1 MHRKNIIRYG
11 TEVFGREH
19 SYYCIERRYNEFGNR
34 DCGEDGFNDCW
45 VCERKENE
53 YIYEWEEDMQDRYS
67 RQVILPNIGEEGQKT
82 LLKSKI
88 AIIGCGAL
96 GTVVANNLVR
106 AGVGKI
112 SIIDRDFVELNNLQR
127 QILFDEDDIGI
138 PKAVAAAEKLKRVN
152 SDVEIEAMVKDLNHL
167 NAEKIMSGV
176 DLVLDGTDNMQTRFL
191 INDVCVK
198 SQIPW
203 IYTAAVGT
211 YGMMMTIVPGR
222 TPCFRCFLPDV
233 PEPGSLPTC
242 DTAGVLNT
250 IPVIIASIES
260 TEAIKIL
267 LKENM
272 TTNAESNLIFYDVW
286 NNTFEKIAVMRDKRC
301 RCCVEHKF
309 DFLNAAKKE
318 IITSLCGRNAIQIT
332 PAKSADISFKSL
344 AERLKRLGEVRFNNF
359 ILVFKERDKE
369 ISLFKDGRAII
380 KGTDDEKAAR
390 SLYARYVGI

>member
-1 MHRKNIIRYG
+1 
-11 TEVFGREH
+11 
-19 SYYCIERRYNEFGNR
+19 
-34 DCGEDGFNDCW
+34 
-45 VCERKENE
+45 
-53 YIYEWEEDMQDRYS
+53 MQDRYL
-67 RQVILPNIGEEGQKT
+67 RQVILPNIGVEGQKT

-96 GTVVANNLVR
+96 GTVAANNLVR

-138 PKAVAAAEKLKRVN
+138 PKAVAAAEKLERVN
-152 SDVEIEAMVKDLNHL
+152 SDVEIEAMVKDLNHM

-198 SQIPW
+198 NKIPW
-203 IYTAAVGT
+203 IYTGAVGT
-211 YGMMMTIVPGR
+211 YGMMMPIVPGR

-233 PEPGSLPTC
+233 PGPGSLPTC

-250 IPVIIASIES
+250 TPAIIASIES

-272 TTNAESNLIFYDVW
+272 TTNTESNLIFYDVW
-286 NNTFEKIAVMRDKRC
+286 SNTVEKIAVMRDKRC
-301 RCCVEHKF
+301 RCCIQHKF

-318 IITSLCGRNAIQIT
+318 IITSLCGRNAFQIT
-332 PAKSADISFKSL
+332 PAKSADISLKSL
-344 AERLKRLGEVRFNNF
+344 AERLKRSGEVRFNHF
-359 ILVFKERDKE
+359 MLVFKERDKE

-380 KGTDDEKAAR
+380 KGTDDEKVAR
-390 SLYARYVGI
+390 SLYARFVGI

>member
-1 MHRKNIIRYG
+1 
-11 TEVFGREH
+11 
-19 SYYCIERRYNEFGNR
+19 
-34 DCGEDGFNDCW
+34 
-45 VCERKENE
+45 
-53 YIYEWEEDMQDRYS
+53 
-67 RQVILPNIGEEGQKT
+67 VILPNIGEEGQRT
-82 LLKSKI
+82 FLKSRI

-127 QILFDEDDIGI
+127 QILFDENDIGI

-152 SDVEIEAMVKDLNHL
+152 SDVEIEAMVKDLNHM

-198 SQIPW
+198 SKIPW

-250 IPVIIASIES
+250 IPAIIASIES

-272 TTNAESNLIFYDVW
+272 TTNTESNLIFYDVW
-286 NNTFEKIAVMRDKRC
+286 SNAFEKITVIRDKRC

-332 PAKSADISFKSL
+332 PAKSAVISFKSL
-344 AERLKRLGEVRFNNF
+344 AERLKQLGEVRFNNF

-380 KGTDDEKAAR
+380 KGTDDEKVAR
-390 SLYARYVGI
+390 SLYARFVGI

>member
-1 MHRKNIIRYG
+1 
-11 TEVFGREH
+11 
-19 SYYCIERRYNEFGNR
+19 
-34 DCGEDGFNDCW
+34 
-45 VCERKENE
+45 
-53 YIYEWEEDMQDRYS
+53 MQDRYS
-67 RQVILPNIGEEGQKT
+67 RQVILPNIGEKGQKI

-138 PKAVAAAEKLKRVN
+138 PKAVAAAKKLKRVN
-152 SDVEIEAMVKDLNHL
+152 SDVEIEAMIKDLNHT
-167 NAEKIMSGV
+167 NDEKIMSGV

-198 SQIPW
+198 SKIPW

-272 TTNAESNLIFYDVW
+272 TTNAESDLIFYDVW
-286 NNTFEKIAVMRDKRC
+286 SNTFEKIAVIRDKRC

-344 AERLKRLGEVRFNNF
+344 AERLKRSGEVRFNNF

-380 KGTDDEKAAR
+380 KGTDDEKVAR
-390 SLYARYVGI
+390 SLYTRFVGI

>member
-1 MHRKNIIRYG
+1 
-11 TEVFGREH
+11 
-19 SYYCIERRYNEFGNR
+19 
-34 DCGEDGFNDCW
+34 
-45 VCERKENE
+45 
-53 YIYEWEEDMQDRYS
+53 MQDRYS
-67 RQVILPNIGEEGQKT
+67 RQVILPNIGEGGQKT

-96 GTVVANNLVR
+96 GTIVANNLVR

-138 PKAVAAAEKLKRVN
+138 PKAVAAAENLKRVN
-152 SDVEIEAMVKDLNHL
+152 SDVEIEAMVKDLNHM

-198 SQIPW
+198 SKIPW

-211 YGMMMTIVPGR
+211 CGMMMTIVPGR

-233 PEPGSLPTC
+233 PEPGLLPTC
-242 DTAGVLNT
+242 DTAGILNT
-250 IPVIIASIES
+250 IPAIIASIES

-267 LKENM
+267 LKEK
-272 TTNAESNLIFYDVW
+272 TTINAEGNLIFYDVW
-286 NNTFEKIAVMRDKRC
+286 TNNFEKRTIIQDKGC

-332 PAKSADISFKSL
+332 LAKPADISFKLL

>member
-1 MHRKNIIRYG
+1 
-11 TEVFGREH
+11 
-19 SYYCIERRYNEFGNR
+19 
-34 DCGEDGFNDCW
+34 
-45 VCERKENE
+45 
-53 YIYEWEEDMQDRYS
+53 MQNRYS
-67 RQVILPNIGEEGQKT
+67 RQVILPNIGEEGQKI

-88 AIIGCGAL
+88 AVIGCGAL

-138 PKAVAAAEKLKRVN
+138 PKAVAAVEKLKRVN
-152 SDVEIEAMVKDLNHL
+152 SDVEIEAIVKDLNHM

-176 DLVLDGTDNMQTRFL
+176 DLILDGTDNMQTRFL

-198 SQIPW
+198 NAIPW
-203 IYTAAVGT
+203 IYTGAVGT
-211 YGMMMTIVPGR
+211 KGMMMSIIPGR
-222 TPCFRCFLPDV
+222 TPCFRCFLSDI
-233 PEPGSLPTC
+233 PEPGVLPTC
-242 DTAGVLNT
+242 DTLGVINT
-250 IPVIIASIES
+250 IPAIIASIES

-267 LKENM
+267 LGKMM
-272 TTNAESNLIFYDVW
+272 TTNMESNLIFYDVW
-286 NNTFEKIAVMRDKRC
+286 SNIFEKITVIQDKRC
-301 RCCVEHKF
+301 RCCIEHKF

-318 IITSLCGRNAIQIT
+318 IITLLCGRNAIQIT
-332 PAKSADISFKSL
+332 PAKQADISFKIL
-344 AERLKRLGEVRFNNF
+344 AERLKKLDEVRFNKF

-380 KGTDDEKAAR
+380 KGTDDEKVAR

>member
-11 TEVFGREH
+11 TEVFGCEH
-19 SYYCIERRYNEFGNR
+19 SYYCIERRYNEFGDR
-34 DCGEDGFNDCW
+34 DCGEDGFNDYW

-53 YIYEWEEDMQDRYS
+53 YIYEWGEDMQNRYS
-67 RQVILPNIGEEGQKT
+67 RQVILPNIGEEGQKI

-88 AIIGCGAL
+88 AVIGCGAL

-138 PKAVAAAEKLKRVN
+138 PKAVAAVEKLKRVN
-152 SDVEIEAMVKDLNHL
+152 SDVEIEAIVKDLNHM

-176 DLVLDGTDNMQTRFL
+176 DLILDGTDNMQTRFL

-198 SQIPW
+198 NAIPW
-203 IYTAAVGT
+203 IYTGAVGT
-211 YGMMMTIVPGR
+211 KGMMMSIIPGR
-222 TPCFRCFLPDV
+222 TPCFRCFLSDI
-233 PEPGSLPTC
+233 PEPGVLPTC
-242 DTAGVLNT
+242 DTLGVINT
-250 IPVIIASIES
+250 IPAIIASIES

-267 LKENM
+267 LGKMM
-272 TTNAESNLIFYDVW
+272 TTNMESNLIFYDVW
-286 NNTFEKIAVMRDKRC
+286 SNIFEKITVIQDKRC
-301 RCCVEHKF
+301 RCCIEHKF

-318 IITSLCGRNAIQIT
+318 IITLLCGRNAIQIT
-332 PAKSADISFKSL
+332 PAKQADISFKIL
-344 AERLKRLGEVRFNNF
+344 TERLKKLYEVRFNKF

-380 KGTDDEKAAR
+380 KGTDDEKVAR

>member
-1 MHRKNIIRYG
+1 
-11 TEVFGREH
+11 
-19 SYYCIERRYNEFGNR
+19 
-34 DCGEDGFNDCW
+34 
-45 VCERKENE
+45 
-53 YIYEWEEDMQDRYS
+53 MQERYS

-82 LLKSKI
+82 LLKSRV

-127 QILFDEDDIGI
+127 QILFDEDDMGI
-138 PKAVAAAEKLKRVN
+138 PKAVTAAEKLKRMN
-152 SDVEIEAMVKDLNHL
+152 SDVEIEAMVKDLNHM

-198 SQIPW
+198 SKIPW

-211 YGMMMTIVPGR
+211 YGMMMTIVPGK

-267 LKENM
+267 LKENI

-286 NNTFEKIAVMRDKRC
+286 SNTFEKIAVMRDKRC
-301 RCCVEHKF
+301 RCCDEHKF
-309 DFLNAAKKE
+309 DFLNAEKKE

-344 AERLKRLGEVRFNNF
+344 AERLKRSGEVRFNNF

-380 KGTDDEKAAR
+380 KGTDDEKTAR
-390 SLYARYVGI
+390 SLYARYIGI

>member
-1 MHRKNIIRYG
+1 
-11 TEVFGREH
+11 
-19 SYYCIERRYNEFGNR
+19 
-34 DCGEDGFNDCW
+34 
-45 VCERKENE
+45 
-53 YIYEWEEDMQDRYS
+53 MQDRYS
-67 RQVILPNIGEEGQKT
+67 RQMILPNIGEEGQKT

-106 AGVGKI
+106 AGVGRTLI
-112 SIIDRDFVELNNLQR
+112 VDRDFVEMNNLQR

-152 SDVEIEAMVKDLNHL
+152 SDVEIETMVKDLNHM

-198 SQIPW
+198 GEIPW

-242 DTAGVLNT
+242 DTAGILNT
-250 IPVIIASIES
+250 ISAIIASIES

-267 LKENM
+267 LGKKI
-272 TTNAESNLIFYDVW
+272 TTNAESNLTFYDVW
-286 NNTFEKIAVMRDKRC
+286 SNIFDKVTIIRDKKC

-309 DFLNAAKKE
+309 DFLNAAKEE

-332 PAKSADISFKSL
+332 PAQPADISFKSL

-369 ISLFKDGRAII
+369 ISLFKDGRVII
-380 KGTDDEKAAR
+380 KGTDDEKVAR
-390 SLYARYVGI
+390 SLYARFIGI

>member
-1 MHRKNIIRYG
+1 
-11 TEVFGREH
+11 
-19 SYYCIERRYNEFGNR
+19 
-34 DCGEDGFNDCW
+34 
-45 VCERKENE
+45 
-53 YIYEWEEDMQDRYS
+53 MQDRYS
-67 RQVILPNIGEEGQKT
+67 RQVILPNIGEKGQKI

-152 SDVEIEAMVKDLNHL
+152 SDVEIEAMVKDLNHM

-198 SQIPW
+198 SKIPW
-203 IYTAAVGT
+203 IYAAAVGT

-272 TTNAESNLIFYDVW
+272 TTNTESNLIFYDVW
-286 NNTFEKIAVMRDKRC
+286 SNAFEKITVMRDKRC

-344 AERLKRLGEVRFNNF
+344 AERLKQLGEVRFNNF

-380 KGTDDEKAAR
+380 KGTDDEKVAR

>member
-1 MHRKNIIRYG
+1 
-11 TEVFGREH
+11 
-19 SYYCIERRYNEFGNR
+19 
-34 DCGEDGFNDCW
+34 
-45 VCERKENE
+45 
-53 YIYEWEEDMQDRYS
+53 MQDRYS

-152 SDVEIEAMVKDLNHL
+152 SDVEIEAMVKDLNHM

-198 SQIPW
+198 SKIPW

-222 TPCFRCFLPDV
+222 TPCFRCFLPDI

-250 IPVIIASIES
+250 IPAIIASIES
-260 TEAIKIL
+260 TEAMKIL
-267 LKENM
+267 LGKKI
-272 TTNAESNLIFYDVW
+272 TTNRESNLIFYDVW
-286 NNTFEKIAVMRDKRC
+286 SNIFEKIAVMRDKRC

-309 DFLNAAKKE
+309 NFLNAAKKE

-344 AERLKRLGEVRFNNF
+344 AERLKRSGEVRFNNF

-380 KGTDDEKAAR
+380 KGTDDEKVAR

>member
-1 MHRKNIIRYG
+1 MR
-11 TEVFGREH
+11 
-19 SYYCIERRYNEFGNR
+19 
-34 DCGEDGFNDCW
+34 
-45 VCERKENE
+45 
-53 YIYEWEEDMQDRYS
+53 DRYS
-67 RQVILPNIGEEGQKT
+67 RQVILPNIGAEGQKT

-96 GTVVANNLVR
+96 GTVAANNLVR

-138 PKAVAAAEKLKRVN
+138 PKAVAAAEKLKKVN
-152 SDVEIEAMVKDLNHL
+152 SDVEIEAVVKDLNHM

-198 SQIPW
+198 NKVPW

-211 YGMMMTIVPGR
+211 HGMMMTIVPGR

-242 DTAGVLNT
+242 DTVGVLNT
-250 IPVIIASIES
+250 IPAIIASIES

-267 LKENM
+267 LKKNM
-272 TTNAESNLIFYDVW
+272 ATNMESDLIFYDVW
-286 NNTFEKIAVMRDKRC
+286 SNTSEKIAVMRKKRC
-301 RCCVEHKF
+301 RCCVENKF

-332 PAKSADISFKSL
+332 PAKSAVISFKSL
-344 AERLKRLGEVRFNNF
+344 AERLKRLGEVRFNHF

-380 KGTDDEKAAR
+380 KGTDDEKVAR
-390 SLYARYVGI
+390 SLYARFVGI

>member
-1 MHRKNIIRYG
+1 
-11 TEVFGREH
+11 
-19 SYYCIERRYNEFGNR
+19 
-34 DCGEDGFNDCW
+34 
-45 VCERKENE
+45 
-53 YIYEWEEDMQDRYS
+53 MQDRYS

-138 PKAVAAAEKLKRVN
+138 PKSVAAAEKLKRVN
-152 SDVEIEAMVKDLNHL
+152 SDVEIMAIVKDLNHM
-167 NAEKIMSGV
+167 NAEKIMSDV

-198 SQIPW
+198 SKIPW
-203 IYTAAVGT
+203 TYTAAVGT

-222 TPCFRCFLPDV
+222 TPCFRCLLPDV

-242 DTAGVLNT
+242 DTVGVLNT
-250 IPVIIASIES
+250 IPAIIASIES

-267 LKENM
+267 LGKKM
-272 TTNAESNLIFYDVW
+272 TTNVESNLIFYDVW
-286 NNTFEKIAVMRDKRC
+286 SNTFEKNTIIQDKRC

-332 PAKSADISFKSL
+332 PVKSAAISFKSL

-380 KGTDDEKAAR
+380 KGTDDEKVAR
-390 SLYARYVGI
+390 SLYARFIGI

>member
-1 MHRKNIIRYG
+1 
-11 TEVFGREH
+11 
-19 SYYCIERRYNEFGNR
+19 
-34 DCGEDGFNDCW
+34 
-45 VCERKENE
+45 
-53 YIYEWEEDMQDRYS
+53 MQDRYS
-67 RQVILPNIGEEGQKT
+67 RQVILPNIGEKGQKI

-138 PKAVAAAEKLKRVN
+138 PKAVAAAKKLKRVN
-152 SDVEIEAMVKDLNHL
+152 SDVEIEAMIKDLNHT
-167 NAEKIMSGV
+167 NDEKIMSGV

-198 SQIPW
+198 SKIPW

-272 TTNAESNLIFYDVW
+272 TTNAESDLIFYDVW
-286 NNTFEKIAVMRDKRC
+286 SNTFEKIAVIRDKRC

-344 AERLKRLGEVRFNNF
+344 AERLKRSGEVRFNNF

-380 KGTDDEKAAR
+380 KGTDDEKVAR
-390 SLYARYVGI
+390 SLYARFVGI

>member
-1 MHRKNIIRYG
+1 
-11 TEVFGREH
+11 
-19 SYYCIERRYNEFGNR
+19 
-34 DCGEDGFNDCW
+34 
-45 VCERKENE
+45 
-53 YIYEWEEDMQDRYS
+53 
-67 RQVILPNIGEEGQKT
+67 VILPNIGEEGQKT

-88 AIIGCGAL
+88 IIIGCGAL

-138 PKAVAAAEKLKRVN
+138 PKAVAAAKKLKRVN
-152 SDVEIEAMVKDLNHL
+152 SDVEIKAMVKDLNHM
-167 NAEKIMSGV
+167 NAEKIVSGV

-191 INDVCVK
+191 INDTCVK
-198 SQIPW
+198 SKIPW

-211 YGMMMTIVPGR
+211 YGMTMTIVPGR
-222 TPCFRCFLPDV
+222 TPCFRCILPDV

-250 IPVIIASIES
+250 IPAIIASIES

-267 LKENM
+267 LKEKM
-272 TTNAESNLIFYDVW
+272 TTNAESDLIFYDVW
-286 NNTFEKIAVMRDKRC
+286 SNTFEKVTKMRNKRC

-309 DFLNAAKKE
+309 DFLNAVKEE

-332 PAKSADISFKSL
+332 PVKSAAISFKSL

-359 ILVFKERDKE
+359 ILVFKEGDKE

-380 KGTDDEKAAR
+380 KGTDDEKMAR
-390 SLYARYVGI
+390 SLYARFVGI

>member
-1 MHRKNIIRYG
+1 
-11 TEVFGREH
+11 
-19 SYYCIERRYNEFGNR
+19 
-34 DCGEDGFNDCW
+34 
-45 VCERKENE
+45 
-53 YIYEWEEDMQDRYS
+53 MQDRYS

-152 SDVEIEAMVKDLNHL
+152 SDVEIEAMVKDLNHM
-167 NAEKIMSGV
+167 NAEKIMSDV

-198 SQIPW
+198 SKIPW

-242 DTAGVLNT
+242 DTAGILNT
-250 IPVIIASIES
+250 ISAIIASIES

-267 LKENM
+267 LKENI

-286 NNTFEKIAVMRDKRC
+286 SNTFEKIAVMRDKRC

-344 AERLKRLGEVRFNNF
+344 AERLKRSGEVRFNNF

-380 KGTDDEKAAR
+380 KGTDDEKVAR

>member
-1 MHRKNIIRYG
+1 
-11 TEVFGREH
+11 
-19 SYYCIERRYNEFGNR
+19 
-34 DCGEDGFNDCW
+34 
-45 VCERKENE
+45 
-53 YIYEWEEDMQDRYS
+53 MQNRYS

-88 AIIGCGAL
+88 VIIGCGAL

-138 PKAVAAAEKLKRVN
+138 PKAVAAVEKLKRVN
-152 SDVEIEAMVKDLNHL
+152 SDVEIEAMVKDLNHM
-167 NAEKIMSGV
+167 NAEKIISGI

-198 SQIPW
+198 SKIPW

-211 YGMMMTIVPGR
+211 YGAMMTILPGR
-222 TPCFRCFLPDV
+222 TPCFRCFLPDT

-242 DTAGVLNT
+242 DTVGILNT
-250 IPVIIASIES
+250 IPAIIASIES

-267 LKENM
+267 LKKDM

-286 NNTFEKIAVMRDKRC
+286 SNSFENTAVMRDKRC
-301 RCCVEHKF
+301 RCCFEHKF

-332 PAKSADISFKSL
+332 PVKSAAISFKSL

-359 ILVFKERDKE
+359 ILVFRERDKE

-380 KGTDDEKAAR
+380 KGTDNEKVAR
-390 SLYARYVGI
+390 SFYARYVGI

>member
-1 MHRKNIIRYG
+1 
-11 TEVFGREH
+11 
-19 SYYCIERRYNEFGNR
+19 
-34 DCGEDGFNDCW
+34 
-45 VCERKENE
+45 
-53 YIYEWEEDMQDRYS
+53 MQDRYS

-127 QILFDEDDIGI
+127 QILFDEDDIGV

-152 SDVEIEAMVKDLNHL
+152 SDVEIKAMVKDLNHM
-167 NAEKIMSGV
+167 NAEKIVSGV

-198 SQIPW
+198 GKIPW

-211 YGMMMTIVPGR
+211 YGMTMTIVPGR
-222 TPCFRCFLPDV
+222 TPCFRCLLPDV

-250 IPVIIASIES
+250 IPAIIASIES

-267 LKENM
+267 LKEKM
-272 TTNAESNLIFYDVW
+272 TTNAESDLIFYDVW
-286 NNTFEKIAVMRDKRC
+286 SSTFEKVTEMRDKRC

-309 DFLNAAKKE
+309 DFLNAAKEE

-332 PAKSADISFKSL
+332 PVKSAAISFKSL

-380 KGTDDEKAAR
+380 KGTDDEKVAR
-390 SLYARYVGI
+390 SLYSRYVGI

>member
-1 MHRKNIIRYG
+1 
-11 TEVFGREH
+11 
-19 SYYCIERRYNEFGNR
+19 
-34 DCGEDGFNDCW
+34 
-45 VCERKENE
+45 
-53 YIYEWEEDMQDRYS
+53 MQDRYS

-88 AIIGCGAL
+88 AIVGCGAL

-127 QILFDEDDIGI
+127 QILFDEDDIGV

-152 SDVEIEAMVKDLNHL
+152 SDVEIKAMVKDLNHM
-167 NAEKIMSGV
+167 NAEKIVSGV

-198 SQIPW
+198 SKIPW

-211 YGMMMTIVPGR
+211 YGMTMTIVPGR
-222 TPCFRCFLPDV
+222 TPCFRCLLPDV

-250 IPVIIASIES
+250 IPAIIASIES

-267 LKENM
+267 LKEKM
-272 TTNAESNLIFYDVW
+272 TTNAESDLIFYDVW
-286 NNTFEKIAVMRDKRC
+286 SSTFEKVTDMRDKRC

-309 DFLNAAKKE
+309 DFLNAAKEE

-332 PAKSADISFKSL
+332 PVKSAAISFKSL

-380 KGTDDEKAAR
+380 KGTDDEKVAR